1 MRPHILPTPSV
12 AVVIPCFRVGKLV
25 LDVIARIPESV
36 TAIYVID
43 DCCPVA
49 TGQLVQQSCDNPKVK
64 VHFHEQNQGVGG
76 AVITGYRAALQD
88 GHDIVVKIDG
98 DGQMDPILIDGFI
111 APIIEGRA
119 DYTKGNR
126 FHRLRNVR
134 RMPPVRLFGNA
145 ALSFM
150 TKLSSGYWQV
160 FDPTNGY
167 TACHRL
173 ALRELDFDTLSRRYF
188 FESDMLFQLNQ
199 ARAVVI
205 DVPMVAKY
213 EDEPSSLRP
222 SRILLPFM
230 RGHLRNTVKRL
241 FGSYFLRGFSVASAE
256 LIAAGLLIA
265 FGSIYGSHAWIRS
278 ILDDV
283 PATAGSVMLA
293 ALPLILGM
301 QLLLSWLHFD
311 VSSEPK
317 TPLQRIIGNYP
328 RN

>member
-1 MRPHILPTPSV
+1 MAILNPPGVSV
-12 AVVIPCFRVGKLV
+12 AVVIPCYNVGKLV
-25 LDVIARIPESV
+25 LDVIASIPDSIAV
-36 TAIYVID
+36 IYVID
-43 DCCPVA
+43 DRCPIG
-49 TGQLVQQSCDNPKVK
+49 TGQLVEQNCQDPRVK
-64 VHFHEQNQGVGG
+64 VLFHEQNQGVGG
-76 AVITGYRAALQD
+76 AVITGYRAALQA

-98 DGQMDPILIDGFI
+98 DGQMDPRLIQGFI
-111 APIIEGRA
+111 TPILEGRA

-126 FHRLRNVR
+126 FYRLRNVR
-134 RMPPVRLFGNA
+134 RMPPVRLIGNA

-150 TKLSSGYWQV
+150 TKISSGYWQI

-167 TACHRL
+167 TACHRI
-173 ALRELDFDTLSRRYF
+173 ALNELDLDTLSRRYF

-213 EDEPSSLRP
+213 DDEPSSLRP
-222 SRILLPFM
+222 SRILIPFL
-230 RGHLRNTVKRL
+230 RGHFKNTVKRM

-256 LIAAGLLIA
+256 LIAAGLLIS
-265 FGSIYGSHAWIRS
+265 FGVIYGSHAWARS
-278 ILDDV
+278 VFDAV

-317 TPLQRIIGNYP
+317 TPLQRIIGSFHA
-328 RN
+328 R